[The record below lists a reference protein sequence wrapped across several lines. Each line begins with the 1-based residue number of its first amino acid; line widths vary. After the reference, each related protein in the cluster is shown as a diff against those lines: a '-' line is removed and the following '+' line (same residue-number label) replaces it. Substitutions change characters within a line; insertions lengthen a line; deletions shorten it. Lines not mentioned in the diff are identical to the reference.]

1 MREAWDSCRPS
12 CPSDQVARHQSV
24 WKIRNDKVD
33 RAMRLICV
41 GFVLAQGGGAP
52 EVSGQNKQ
60 VAGGL
65 KGRKA
70 GSREVGGGCG
80 YQAYTGLTL
89 RLFRVMSVLEV
100 KRESAAALAD
110 ASLARGIAESS
121 TKEEELTRPRVKER
135 SAS

>member
-1 MREAWDSCRPS
+1 M
-12 CPSDQVARHQSV
+12 H
-24 WKIRNDKVD
+24 KVENGVQTD
-33 RAMRLICV
+33 ANI
-41 GFVLAQGGGAP
+41 
-52 EVSGQNKQ
+52 
-60 VAGGL
+60 
-65 KGRKA
+65 
-70 GSREVGGGCG
+70 
-80 YQAYTGLTL
+80 TL